1 MPRRV
6 RLATCTV
13 QEWKPDATLQTAL
26 YHVQVDATLQTAYD
40 HVQVDAGRI
49 LNARDVLGLLSP
61 DVSHVVL
68 QQWHA
73 QAVGGS
79 GE

>member
-1 MPRRV
+1 MEVERLEGRRP
-6 RLATCTV
+6 TFT
-13 QEWKPDATLQTAL
+13 EPDRKLDT
-26 YHVQVDATLQTAYD
+26 TLQTAYD
-40 HVQVDAGRI
+40 PVQVDAGRI

-73 QAVGGS
+73 KAVGGS
-79 GE
+79 G